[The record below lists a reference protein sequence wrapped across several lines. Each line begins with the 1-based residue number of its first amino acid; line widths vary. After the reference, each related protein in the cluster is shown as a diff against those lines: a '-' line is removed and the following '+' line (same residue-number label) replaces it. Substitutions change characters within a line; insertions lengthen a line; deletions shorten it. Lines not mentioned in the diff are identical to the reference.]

1 VVPVSRHHVFRY
13 HTREKL
19 RRMSETKSL
28 SRTASSELQLEVVGG
43 LHSGVRL
50 SLADGDYSIGSK
62 PGADIVLRDDGVASQ
77 HVIICIDGNDI
88 RAEAIG
94 GTLRVGDEEID
105 FGHGCRLR
113 LPTVLTIGS
122 ASLRLTSPR
131 HAHGGADAIP
141 FLSKLA
147 DRPAVTVSL
156 LGVALAGTIVWQGL
170 QATSADKP
178 DPDIAMVSKAG
189 ALPAPVVAAGP
200 ETSGD
205 DAARDLKDR
214 LRTAGIETIAISA
227 EGGHLTATGRLP
239 ESRASDWTSI
249 QRWFDNTYS
258 PRMSLS
264 ANVANDPASA
274 KPAVRLQAIWSGERP
289 HIIAENGSRYY
300 EGAIL
305 DNGWVLQQIGED
317 RVTLKKGEEKL
328 TLTYQ

>member
-1 VVPVSRHHVFRY
+1 
-13 HTREKL
+13 
-19 RRMSETKSL
+19 MSETKSL

-62 PGADIVLRDDGVASQ
+62 SEADIVLRDDGVASQ

-122 ASLRLTSPR
+122 ASLRLTSDR
-131 HAHGGADAIP
+131 HSHGAADGIP
-141 FLSKLA
+141 FLSRLA
-147 DRPAVTVSL
+147 DRPSVTVSL

-170 QATSADKP
+170 HATSADKP
-178 DPDIAMVSKAG
+178 NLEMAMTSKAG
-189 ALPAPVVAAGP
+189 GRPAASLAAAGP
-200 ETSGD
+200 EISSD

-214 LRTAGIETIAISA
+214 LRSAGIETISISA
-227 EGGHLTATGRLP
+227 EGAHLTATGRLP
-239 ESRASDWTSI
+239 ESRASEWTSI
-249 QRWFDNTYS
+249 QRWFDKTYS

-305 DNGWVLQQIGED
+305 DNGWVLQQIGDD

-328 TLTYQ
+328 VLTYR